1 MLKLAKT
8 WPRRVLVGALGF
20 VFLVSFGGYF
30 VLSTAPFGASA
41 TGERLA
47 RIESHPRFR
56 DGAFVNVQPQAATG
70 FADIVTYLKRQFFYD
85 EVRVPPTPIPVV
97 DVTAEQTQLRTDD
110 ALRAFWSGHA
120 SVYVEIDGARILTD
134 PVFSEYAAPFDIGP
148 KRFHPPP
155 IALDELPRIDAV
167 VISHDHYDHLDH
179 RTVTVLADQGT
190 QFFVPLGVGAHLER
204 WGVPPTQ
211 IHDLDWWEE
220 GKLGN
225 LRIIATPTRHYSG
238 RGLSDYK
245 AKLWSSW
252 SIVGPSHRIYYSG
265 DTGYA
270 EHFKEIGKKLGPF
283 DLTLI
288 KIGAYG
294 PGQSWIDVH
303 MEPEPAMQA
312 HLDVKGG
319 TLLPVHWGT
328 FNLGYHDWD
337 EPIRRAIT
345 EARRLGINLVTPRIG
360 EWIEVPAARPTQ
372 AWWEA
377 KR

>member
-1 MLKLAKT
+1 M
-8 WPRRVLVGALGF
+8 G
-20 VFLVSFGGYF
+20 S
-30 VLSTAPFGASA
+30 SA
-41 TGERLA
+41 T
-47 RIESHPRFR
+47 
-56 DGAFVNVQPQAATG
+56 Q
-70 FADIVTYLKRQFFYD
+70 
-85 EVRVPPTPIPVV
+85 IP
-97 DVTAEQTQLRTDD
+97 
-110 ALRAFWSGHA
+110 
-120 SVYVEIDGARILTD
+120 
-134 PVFSEYAAPFDIGP
+134 
-148 KRFHPPP
+148 
-155 IALDELPRIDAV
+155 
-167 VISHDHYDHLDH
+167 
-179 RTVTVLADQGT
+179 
-190 QFFVPLGVGAHLER
+190 
-204 WGVPPTQ
+204 
-211 IHDLDWWEE
+211 DLDWWEE
-220 GKLGN
+220 GELGN

-270 EHFKEIGKKLGPF
+270 AHFKEIGKKLGPF

-328 FNLGYHDWD
+328 FNSRI
-337 EPIRRAIT
+337 P
-345 EARRLGINLVTPRIG
+345 RLGRTHPTSNYRSTTAWHQPRHARIG